1 MGATNT
7 FVHVFIRRVRNIFC
21 LKIFDLFILI
31 ARDLTDLY
39 LISTVRMTD
48 CKITFENNVSPGIK
62 ERDFAK

>member
-7 FVHVFIRRVRNIFC
+7 FAHVFIRHVHNIFC

-39 LISTVRMTD
+39 LISTVRMTGY
-48 CKITFENNVSPGIK
+48 KITFENNVSPFR
-62 ERDFAK
+62 EA